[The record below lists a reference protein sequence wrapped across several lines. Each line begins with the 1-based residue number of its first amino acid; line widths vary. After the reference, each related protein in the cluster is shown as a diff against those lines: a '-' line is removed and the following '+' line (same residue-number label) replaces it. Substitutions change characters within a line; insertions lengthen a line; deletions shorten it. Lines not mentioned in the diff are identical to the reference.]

1 MSSLKWIFGYLK
13 KYKIKYGI
21 ALLFV
26 LFTSLINMVNPF
38 LSGIIVDKVIGGGEV
53 NLLIPILLLMIFIVV
68 FKGFICYAYQMIFEK
83 ISQDI
88 LLKIRE
94 DLYTKLLNL
103 DFKFYNKCKTGDI
116 MARMTG
122 DTDAIRHF
130 IAWVVYN
137 ILSSISIFLFAI
149 ISMSYVSFKLTIFML
164 LVCPIIAYLTY
175 KMSQDISPTFHKV
188 REAYSTLN
196 SVVQENISGNRVVR
210 AFSRENFEI
219 EKFTKENLNYKE
231 RNLDTIRVTQKYIPK
246 LEFFSNSLNVVMI
259 LAGGLLV
266 INKSITIGDLIIF
279 NNLLWALNNPMRMC
293 GYLINDTQR
302 FIASSAKIRELLK
315 TESYIKNK
323 EEVKN
328 VENIKGNIVFDNV
341 SFKLDGKYILKNI
354 SFEIKSGETVG
365 IVGHTGAGKSTIIN
379 LLSRF
384 YDPTEGNIYLDGIN
398 IKEFDLDTLRVAIGT
413 AMQDIFLF
421 SDTVKDNIS
430 YGVPEASID
439 EIKETAKVSQAHSF
453 IKKLEDGYDTVVG
466 ERGIGLSGGQKQRI
480 SLARA
485 IIKKSPVFILDDVT
499 SAVDMETEKKIQK
512 ELKNIDEKRTTFI
525 IAHRISSVRQADLIL
540 VLNNGEI
547 IERGTHDELIKDDG
561 YYKKIFKTQY
571 GDLERDKEV
580 V

>member
-398 IKEFDLDTLRVAIGT
+398 IKEFDLDTLRGAIGT
-413 AMQDIFLF
+413 AMQEIFLF

>member
-38 LSGIIVDKVIGGGEV
+38 LSGTIVDKVIAGGEV

-68 FKGFICYAYQMIFEK
+68 FKGVICYAYQMIFEK

-94 DLYTKLLNL
+94 DLYTKLLDL

-164 LVCPIIAYLTY
+164 LVCPVIAYLTY
-175 KMSQDISPTFHKV
+175 RMSQDIAPTFHKV

-266 INKSITIGDLIIF
+266 INKSITLGDLIIF

-302 FIASSAKIRELLK
+302 FIASSAKIRELLQ
-315 TESYIKNK
+315 TESNIKNK
-323 EEVKN
+323 EEVKTLD
-328 VENIKGNIVFDNV
+328 NIKGNIVFDNV

-384 YDPTEGNIYLDGIN
+384 YDPTEGNIYLDGVN
-398 IKEFDLDTLRVAIGT
+398 IKEIDLDTLRGAIGT

-421 SDTVKDNIS
+421 SDTIKDNIA

-439 EIKETAKVSQAHSF
+439 EIKETAKVSQADGF
-453 IKKLEDGYDTVVG
+453 IRKLEDGYDTVVG

-547 IERGTHDELIKDDG
+547 IERGTHDELIKDNG

>member
-398 IKEFDLDTLRVAIGT
+398 IKEFDLDTLRGAIGT

>member
-210 AFSRENFEI
+210 AFCRENFEI

-315 TESYIKNK
+315 TESDIKNK

-398 IKEFDLDTLRVAIGT
+398 IKEFDLDTLRGAIGT

>member
-365 IVGHTGAGKSTIIN
+365 VVGHTGAGKSTIIN

-384 YDPTEGNIYLDGIN
+384 YDPTEGNIYLDGVN
-398 IKEFDLDTLRVAIGT
+398 IKEIDLDTLRGAIGT

-421 SDTVKDNIS
+421 SDTIKDNIS

>member
-1 MSSLKWIFGYLK
+1 
-13 KYKIKYGI
+13 
-21 ALLFV
+21 
-26 LFTSLINMVNPF
+26 
-38 LSGIIVDKVIGGGEV
+38 
-53 NLLIPILLLMIFIVV
+53 
-68 FKGFICYAYQMIFEK
+68 
-83 ISQDI
+83 
-88 LLKIRE
+88 
-94 DLYTKLLNL
+94 
-103 DFKFYNKCKTGDI
+103 
-116 MARMTG
+116 
-122 DTDAIRHF
+122 
-130 IAWVVYN
+130 
-137 ILSSISIFLFAI
+137 
-149 ISMSYVSFKLTIFML
+149 
-164 LVCPIIAYLTY
+164 
-175 KMSQDISPTFHKV
+175 
-188 REAYSTLN
+188 
-196 SVVQENISGNRVVR
+196 
-210 AFSRENFEI
+210 
-219 EKFTKENLNYKE
+219 
-231 RNLDTIRVTQKYIPK
+231 
-246 LEFFSNSLNVVMI
+246 MI

-266 INKSITIGDLIIF
+266 INKSITLGDLIIF

-302 FIASSAKIRELLK
+302 FIASSAKIRELLQ
-315 TESYIKNK
+315 TESDIKNK
-323 EEVKN
+323 EEVKTLD
-328 VENIKGNIVFDNV
+328 NIKGNIVFDNV

-365 IVGHTGAGKSTIIN
+365 LVGHTGAGKSTIIN

-384 YDPTEGNIYLDGIN
+384 YDPTEGNIYLDGVN
-398 IKEFDLDTLRVAIGT
+398 IKEIDLDTLRGAIGT

-421 SDTVKDNIS
+421 SDTIKDNIS

-439 EIKETAKVSQAHSF
+439 EIKETAKVSQADGF
-453 IKKLEDGYDTVVG
+453 IRKLEDGYDTVVG

-512 ELKNIDEKRTTFI
+512 ELKNMEDKRTTFI